1 MILMCHL
8 DALFNSDVYNGSTS
22 YLVVFFLFEYEKFL
36 NSYFFLQQN
45 GVKDPLISGQIM
57 HTDM

>member
-8 DALFNSDVYNGSTS
+8 DALFNSDVYKGSTS
-22 YLVVFFLFEYEKFL
+22 YLVVFFLFECEKCL

-45 GVKDPLISGQIM
+45 GVKDPLISGQII